1 LSERHRRECHRLC
14 EVDNL
19 PWCFRSGNLPLEGQP
34 LRHVFDDWP
43 RLRADPSA
51 LAWGSYVE
59 DSDRVTSNPG
69 AGAATT
75 TTRQNNPSP
84 NNK

>member
-1 LSERHRRECHRLC
+1 
-14 EVDNL
+14 
-19 PWCFRSGNLPLEGQP
+19 
-34 LRHVFDDWP
+34 
-43 RLRADPSA
+43 LRADPSA